1 MSVDEKNANGAERL
15 ESIPVT
21 VTFLEM
27 TRQPASYPHAPM
39 NRNIALMKTRNMPL
53 HYYRYLMDRVGR
65 KWHWVNVL
73 RLSDEELSVKLDRPG
88 RDIRVL
94 YLDGA
99 PAGFFDINPLGPDET
114 EIAYFGMMEH
124 ATGMGLGR
132 WFLGAAIEAAWATGP
147 KQVVVQTC
155 TLDHPAA
162 LPLYQK
168 LGFSPVGQ
176 KREDVSPLPFEER
189 AASVMRP

>member
-1 MSVDEKNANGAERL
+1 MNTPDRSEPIDV
-15 ESIPVT
+15 I

-27 TRQPASYPHAPM
+27 TAPPTRYAPLPVGRQIVLLKA
-39 NRNIALMKTRNMPL
+39 RNIPL
-53 HYYRYLMDRVGR
+53 HFYRYLQDRVGR

-73 RLSDEELSVKLDRPG
+73 RLSDDELAASLHAPG

-99 PAGFFDINPLGPDET
+99 PAGFFDVKPQLPDHT
-114 EIAYFGMMEH
+114 EIAYFGMMEQ
-124 ATGMGLGR
+124 AMGQRIGR
-132 WFLGAAIEAAWATGP
+132 WFMGAAVEAAWATNP
-147 KQVVVQTC
+147 RTVTIQTC

-168 LGFSPVGQ
+168 LGFSPVAQ
-176 KREDVSPLPFEER
+176 KHETVFPLTFSER
-189 AASVMRP
+189 AESVMR

>member
-1 MSVDEKNANGAERL
+1 MSTGTQPEPID
-15 ESIPVT
+15 VT

-27 TRQPASYPHAPM
+27 TAPPAYYAPCPYGRQIALLKA
-39 NRNIALMKTRNMPL
+39 RNIPL
-53 HYYRYLMDRVGR
+53 HFYRYLQDRVGR

-73 RLSDEELSVKLDRPG
+73 RLSDEELAASLQAPG

-99 PAGFFDINPLGPDET
+99 PAGFFDLKPHLPDHT
-114 EIAYFGMMEH
+114 ELAYFGMMEQ
-124 ATGMGLGR
+124 AMGQGIGR
-132 WFLGAAIEAAWATGP
+132 WFLSAAIEAAWSSNP
-147 KQVVVQTC
+147 KVVTVQTC

-176 KREDVSPLPFEER
+176 KRETVFPLDASER
-189 AASVMRP
+189 AESVMR

>member
-1 MSVDEKNANGAERL
+1 MSEGKERL
-15 ESIPVT
+15 EPIPVT

-27 TRQPASYPHAPM
+27 TKPPAHYPPLPIGRQ
-39 NRNIALMKTRNMPL
+39 IALLKARRIPV

-65 KWHWVNVL
+65 KWHWVNALKMGDAALESVL
-73 RLSDEELSVKLDRPG
+73 HAPD

-99 PAGFFDINPLGPDET
+99 PAGFFDIKPHLPQSAELG
-114 EIAYFGMMEH
+114 YFGLMEH
-124 ATGMGLGR
+124 AMGQGFGR
-132 WFLGAAIEAAWATGP
+132 WFLGAAIEAAWSHGP
-147 KQVVVQTC
+147 KKVTVQTC

-168 LGFSPVGQ
+168 LGFDPVGQ
-176 KREDVSPLPFEER
+176 SPEVVVPMSLRDRADVLAR
-189 AASVMRP
+189 